1 MAGSIAKFCEAMRK
15 ACEDWSLGY
24 DQNQRWNIYDGG
36 ECDCSS
42 LVIWALKQACFDVG
56 TASYTGDMSSNLTK
70 RGWVRIPYEGLWQV
84 KAGDILLNDNYHT
97 AAVISGSGTTA
108 KLAQA
113 SIDERGKATGG
124 AAGDQSGRE
133 TNTRQVYDYSHGWD
147 CILRYSGADSGDDTS
162 QDGVSAQL
170 LDIDGILGPLSVAEW
185 QRQCGTT
192 TDGVVTGQ
200 RKEYANLWP
209 ALESIDDYDGSGSAL
224 MKAVQRVVGVSN
236 PTGVI
241 ARGTICMLQGWL
253 VLHGYDIGRD
263 EAGVLDTGTA
273 KAIQRSLNDG
283 AWQ

>member
-1 MAGSIAKFCEAMRK
+1 MAGSIAKFCENMRK

-42 LVIWALKQACFDVG
+42 LVIWALKQAGFDVG
-56 TASYTGDMSSNLTK
+56 SASYTGDMSSNLTK
-70 RGWVRIPYEGLWQV
+70 RGWVRIPYKGLYQV

-113 SIDERGKATGG
+113 SIDERGRATGG

-147 CILRYSGADSGDDTS
+147 CILRYSGADSGQGDTS
-162 QDGVSAQL
+162 TQTL
-170 LDIDGILGPLSVAEW
+170 EIDGYIGPQSVAEW

-192 TDGVVTGQ
+192 VDGVVSGQ
-200 RKEYANLWP
+200 MWECS
-209 ALESIDDYDGSGSAL
+209 ESYPRLTSVTYDGSGSEL
-224 MKAVQRVVGVSN
+224 MKVVQKTVGVPN
-236 PTGVI
+236 PTGII
-241 ARGTICMLQGWL
+241 AGGTVCMLQGWL
-253 VLHGYDIGRD
+253 VLRGYTCAADK
-263 EAGVLDTGTA
+263 AGVLGEATA
-273 KAIQRSLNDG
+273 KALQQSLNDG
-283 AWQ
+283 MWK